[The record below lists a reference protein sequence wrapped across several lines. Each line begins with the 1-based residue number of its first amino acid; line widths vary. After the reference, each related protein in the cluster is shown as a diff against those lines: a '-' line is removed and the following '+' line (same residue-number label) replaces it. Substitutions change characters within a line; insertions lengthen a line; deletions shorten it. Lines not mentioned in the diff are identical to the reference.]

1 MDDPVDKPE
10 RRSGTSYFPGAFG
23 YFIIYVY
30 TTGCSSA
37 KCNRSD
43 HHDLFDTPTLPGKVL
58 PRKMTDHLYTPLQ
71 RPGYLSLKD
80 WCYGGLL
87 DIGCRLERYS
97 NKNDLHVR
105 RSITRLNHQANI

>member
-58 PRKMTDHLYTPLQ
+58 PRKMTDHLDRFIP
-71 RPGYLSLKD
+71 PCKD
-80 WCYGGLL
+80 PAIFCSR
-87 DIGCRLERYS
+87 IGVMEDCL
-97 NKNDLHVR
+97 
-105 RSITRLNHQANI
+105 I